1 MVGDRVRVLY
11 GTEKGKYG
19 VARFCLERRT
29 AKRIEACLS
38 ETSVG
43 FHCFVFVVVEHGKT
57 RL

>member
-1 MVGDRVRVLY
+1 MGVMVGDRVRVLY

-38 ETSVG
+38 
-43 FHCFVFVVVEHGKT
+43 
-57 RL
+57 